1 MKRRST
7 IKNDL
12 FVDEHHRQKIEML
25 GDPLT
30 EIESHIDF
38 ASLAAE
44 VKASV
49 PRPVS
54 RQGGAPAVSD
64 RDDGANFGAEAAVY
78 LIPVRR
84 ADGVS
89 AVRPD
94 ELQVFLRAN

>member
-30 EIESHIDF
+30 EIESYIDF

-54 RQGGAPAVSD
+54 RQGGRPP
-64 RDDGANFGAEAAVY
+64 FPTETM
-78 LIPVRR
+78 VRILVLKR
-84 ADGVS
+84 
-89 AVRPD
+89 
-94 ELQVFLRAN
+94 LYT